1 MSDFAKEIISVNIED
16 ELKQSYL
23 SYALSVIHGRALP
36 DIRDGLKPVHRR
48 ILYAMYDLKNS
59 YNKPYKKSARVVG
72 DVIGKYHPHGDSAVY
87 DAMVRMAQ
95 DFSMRYPIVEGQG
108 NFGSIDGDP
117 PAAMRY
123 TEVRMAKITDQM
135 YGDIE
140 KETVSYSPNYDG
152 SEFIPDV
159 LPTKI
164 PNLLVNGSSGIAVG
178 MATNIPPHNLTE
190 VLNASVNLINDPKL
204 SIDDLIKDISGPDFP
219 TGGTIDGKAGIY
231 EAYKTGRGIIH
242 IRSNTSIEE
251 DEKSGKQS
259 LIINEIPFMVNKA
272 KMLEK
277 IAELVKEKKI
287 EGITEIRDESDK
299 DGLRVV
305 IEVRKG
311 DSVEVLE
318 NNLFAQTQLEQ
329 SFGINFTV
337 LVDGQ
342 PKEVN
347 LKEMLEAFIKHRKDI
362 ITKRTKYDLK
372 KAKDRGHIVE
382 GLMVAIANIDEVI
395 TIIKKSKDPKL
406 AADAICKKVWKA
418 GPVEAI
424 LKKVGKDACKP
435 KGLSNDLGINGKK
448 YKLSPDQAKAILEL
462 RLGRLTGLEQDNLS
476 NEFSDIVAKI
486 IDLQKILDDKETL
499 KNLMIEELEEVKTN
513 FGDER
518 RTLINDT
525 RRGITNEDLIPE
537 EMRVL
542 TVSRSGYA
550 KTQPLDEYREQR
562 RGGQGKAAAA
572 VKEED
577 LIQNLYVLSSHMQ
590 ILCFT
595 TKGKVF
601 WLKVYEIPVASRTSK
616 GRPLVNMLN
625 LDDDESVSDILPVS
639 EFSDDQF
646 IFMATRNGTTKKT
659 NLSLF
664 SKKYKSGIKAINLD
678 EDDKLVGTAI
688 TSGDNEILLA
698 SSSGKL
704 IRFNES
710 HVRPMGR
717 TARGVRGIR
726 LKKDEKLISLMI
738 ADSEKTILC
747 VSENG
752 YGKKTAL
759 DDFPSHNRGGQGVI
773 SMKTSERNGSMV
785 SAALVEDEDGIM
797 LISDKGTMI
806 RTSVSQVPTLSR
818 NTQGVKVITPKEGEK
833 LIECVTIPTRTK
845 ITKRTNNAQME
856 FLRWARCHI

>member
-1 MSDFAKEIISVNIED
+1 MTDFAKEILPVSIEN

-95 DFSMRYPIVEGQG
+95 DFSMRYTLVEGQG

-135 YGDIE
+135 LADLE
-140 KETVSYSPNYDG
+140 KETVSFSENYDG
-152 SEFIPDV
+152 SEHIPDV

-164 PNLLVNGSSGIAVG
+164 PNLLINGSSGIAVG

-190 VLNASVNLINDPKL
+190 VINASINLINNPKT
-204 SIDDLIKDISGPDFP
+204 SIDEIIKDISGPDFP
-219 TGGTIDGKAGIY
+219 TGGIIDGKAGIY

-242 IRSNTSIEE
+242 IRSKTSIEE
-251 DEKSGKQS
+251 DKNGKQS
-259 LIINEIPFMVNKA
+259 LIIHEIPYMVNKA
-272 KMLEK
+272 RMLEK
-277 IAELVKEKKI
+277 IAELVKDKKI

-342 PKEVN
+342 PKEVDI
-347 LKEMLEAFIKHRKDI
+347 KEILSAFVKHRKEI
-362 ITKRTKYDLK
+362 IIKRTKYDLK
-372 KAKDRGHIVE
+372 KTKERGHIVE

-395 TIIKKSKDPKL
+395 QIIKKSKDPKI
-406 AADAICKKVWKA
+406 AAEALCKKVWKA

-435 KGLSNDLGINGKK
+435 SGISKDAGISGKK
-448 YKLSPDQAKAILEL
+448 YKLSKEQAKAILEL

-476 NEFSDIVAKI
+476 KEFNEIINKI
-486 IDLQKILDDKETL
+486 IELQKILDDKDTL
-499 KNLMIEELEEVKTN
+499 KALMISELDEIKNN

-518 RTLINDT
+518 KTDINDT

-537 EMRVL
+537 ETRVL

-562 RGGQGKAAAA
+562 RGGQGKAAAS

-577 LIQNLYVLSSHMQ
+577 LIQNLYVLSSHDQ

-616 GRPLVNMLN
+616 GRPLVNMLK
-625 LDDDESVSDILPVS
+625 LDDDERVSDILPVND
-639 EFSDDQF
+639 FSDEQY
-646 IFMATRNGTTKKT
+646 IYMATKKGTNKKS
-659 NLSLF
+659 NLSF
-664 SKKYKSGIKAINLD
+664 FAKKYKSGIKAINLD
-678 EDDKLVGTAI
+678 DDDRLIGTAI
-688 TSGDNEILLA
+688 TNGQDEILLA

-704 IRFNES
+704 IRFHES
-710 HVRPMGR
+710 KVRPMGR
-717 TARGVRGIR
+717 TARGVRGMK
-726 LKKDEKLISLMI
+726 LKKGESLISLMV
-738 ADSEKTILC
+738 ADNTKTVLC

-752 YGKKTAL
+752 YGKKTKL
-759 DDFPSHNRGGQGVI
+759 DDFLLI
-773 SMKTSERNGSMV
+773 IE
-785 SAALVEDEDGIM
+785 AA
-797 LISDKGTMI
+797 K
-806 RTSVSQVPTLSR
+806 
-818 NTQGVKVITPKEGEK
+818 
-833 LIECVTIPTRTK
+833 
-845 ITKRTNNAQME
+845 A
-856 FLRWARCHI
+856 

>member
-1 MSDFAKEIISVNIED
+1 MSEFAKEIISVNIED

-59 YNKPYKKSARVVG
+59 YNRPYKKSARVVG

-190 VLNASVNLINDPKL
+190 VLNASVNLIKNPKL

-259 LIINEIPFMVNKA
+259 LIIHEIPFMVNKA

-277 IAELVKEKKI
+277 IAELVKDKKI

-311 DSVEVLE
+311 DSVDVLE

-347 LKEMLEAFIKHRKDI
+347 LKEMLEAFVKHRKDI

-406 AADAICKKVWKA
+406 AADALCKKVWKA

-435 KGLSNDLGINGKK
+435 KGLSKDLGINGKK

-499 KNLMIEELEEVKTN
+499 KSLMIDELEEVKSN
-513 FGDER
+513 FGDDR
-518 RTLINDT
+518 KTLINDT

-616 GRPLVNMLN
+616 GSPLVNMLN
-625 LDDDESVSDILPVS
+625 LDDDESVSEILPVS
-639 EFSDDQF
+639 EFREDQF

-688 TSGDNEILLA
+688 TSGDEEILLA
-698 SSSGKL
+698 SSAGKL

-717 TARGVRGIR
+717 TARGVRGLR
-726 LKKDEKLISLMI
+726 LKKGEKLISLMI
-738 ADSEKTILC
+738 ANPEKTILC

-818 NTQGVKVITPKEGEK
+818 NTQGVKIISPKEGEK
-833 LIECVTIPTRTK
+833 LIECVTIPK
-845 ITKRTNNAQME
+845 EDNE
-856 FLRWARCHI
+856 EEEE

>member
-1 MSDFAKEIISVNIED
+1 MTDFAKEIIPVSIEN

-95 DFSMRYPIVEGQG
+95 DFSMRYTLVEGQG

-135 YGDIE
+135 LADLE
-140 KETVSYSPNYDG
+140 KETVSFSENYDG
-152 SEFIPDV
+152 SEHIPDV

-164 PNLLVNGSSGIAVG
+164 PNLLINGSSGIAVG

-190 VLNASVNLINDPKL
+190 VINASINLINNPKT
-204 SIDDLIKDISGPDFP
+204 SIDEIIKDISGPDFP
-219 TGGTIDGKAGIY
+219 TGGIIDGKAGIY

-242 IRSNTSIEE
+242 IRSKTSIEE
-251 DEKSGKQS
+251 DKNGKQS
-259 LIINEIPFMVNKA
+259 LIIHEIPFMVNKA
-272 KMLEK
+272 RMLEK
-277 IAELVKEKKI
+277 IAELVKDKKI

-342 PKEVN
+342 PKEVDI
-347 LKEMLEAFIKHRKDI
+347 KEILSAFVKHRKEI
-362 ITKRTKYDLK
+362 IIKRTKYDLK
-372 KAKDRGHIVE
+372 KTKERGHIVE

-395 TIIKKSKDPKL
+395 QIIKKSKDPKI
-406 AADAICKKVWKA
+406 AAEALCKKVWKA

-435 KGLSNDLGINGKK
+435 SGISKDAGISGKK
-448 YKLSPDQAKAILEL
+448 YKLSKEQAKAILEL

-476 NEFSDIVAKI
+476 KEFNEIINKI
-486 IDLQKILDDKETL
+486 IELQKILDDKDTL
-499 KNLMIEELEEVKTN
+499 KALMISELNEIKNN

-518 RTLINDT
+518 KTDINDT

-537 EMRVL
+537 ETRVL

-562 RGGQGKAAAA
+562 RGGQGKAAAS

-577 LIQNLYVLSSHMQ
+577 LIQNLYVLSSHDQ

-616 GRPLVNMLN
+616 GRPLVNMLK
-625 LDDDESVSDILPVS
+625 LDDDERVSDILPVND
-639 EFSDDQF
+639 FSDEQY
-646 IFMATRNGTTKKT
+646 IYMATKKGTNKKS
-659 NLSLF
+659 NLSF
-664 SKKYKSGIKAINLD
+664 FAKKYKSGIKAINLD
-678 EDDKLVGTAI
+678 DDDRLIGTAI
-688 TSGDNEILLA
+688 TNGQDEILLA

-704 IRFNES
+704 IRFHES
-710 HVRPMGR
+710 KVRPMGR
-717 TARGVRGIR
+717 TARGVRGMK
-726 LKKDEKLISLMI
+726 LKKGESLISLMV
-738 ADSEKTILC
+738 ADNTKTVLC

-752 YGKKTAL
+752 YGKKTKL
-759 DDFPSHNRGGQGVI
+759 DDFPTHNRGGQGVI
-773 SMKTSERNGSMV
+773 SIKTSERNGLMV
-785 SAALVEDEDGIM
+785 SAKLVEDDDGIM

-806 RTSVSQVPTLSR
+806 RTNVNQVPTLSR
-818 NTQGVKVITPKEGEK
+818 NTQGVKIISPKDGEK
-833 LIECVTIPTRTK
+833 LIECVNIPKEET
-845 ITKRTNNAQME
+845 E
-856 FLRWARCHI
+856 EE

>member
-1 MSDFAKEIISVNIED
+1 MSDFAKEIININIQD

-48 ILYAMYDLKNS
+48 ILFAMHDLKNT

-87 DAMVRMAQ
+87 EAMVRMAQ
-95 DFSMRYPIVEGQG
+95 DFSMRYMVVEGQG
-108 NFGSIDGDP
+108 NFGSIDGDR

-123 TEVRMAKITDQM
+123 TEVRMAKITDHM
-135 YGDIE
+135 LGDLE
-140 KETVSYSPNYDG
+140 KDTVSFSPNYDG

-159 LPTKI
+159 LPTKV
-164 PNLLVNGSSGIAVG
+164 PYLLINGSSGIAVG
-178 MATNIPPHNLTE
+178 MATNVPPHNLTE
-190 VLNASVNLINDPKL
+190 VINGCLKL
-204 SIDDLIKDISGPDFP
+204 VENPDSTIDDLIQEISGPDFP
-219 TGGTIDGKAGIY
+219 TGGTIDGRSGIY

-251 DEKSGKQS
+251 DKNGKQS
-259 LIINEIPFMVNKA
+259 LIINEIPYMVNKA

-329 SFGINFTV
+329 SFGINLTV

-342 PKEVN
+342 PREVT
-347 LKEMLEAFIKHRKDI
+347 LKEILEAFIKHRKNI
-362 ITKRTKYDLK
+362 ITKRTIFDLK
-372 KAKDRGHIVE
+372 KAKERGHIVE

-395 TIIKKSKDPKL
+395 TIIKKSKDPKV
-406 AADAICKKVWKA
+406 AAEALVKKEWKA

-435 KGLSNDLGINGKK
+435 LDIKAEYGLNGKK

-462 RLGRLTGLEQDNLS
+462 RLGRLTGLEQDNLNS
-476 NEFSDIVAKI
+476 EFSDLVAKI
-486 IDLQKILDDKETL
+486 LELQKILDDKATL
-499 KNLMIEELEEVKTN
+499 EIILVGELNEIKDN

-537 EMRVL
+537 ETRVL
-542 TVSRSGYA
+542 TISRSGYA

-577 LIQNLYVLSSHMQ
+577 LIQSLYVLSSHTQ

-625 LDDDESVSDILPVS
+625 LDDDESVSDILPVG
-639 EFSDDQF
+639 EFSEDQY

-678 EDDKLVGTAI
+678 DDDRLIGTAI
-688 TSGDNEILLA
+688 TNGNQEILLA

-704 IRFNES
+704 IRFEEDQ
-710 HVRPMGR
+710 VRHMGR
-717 TARGVRGIR
+717 TARGVRGMK
-726 LKKDEKLISLMI
+726 LKKGEKIISLMI
-738 ADSEKTILC
+738 ADDTKTVLC

-752 YGKKTAL
+752 YGKKTNL
-759 DDFPSHNRGGQGVI
+759 DDFPAHNRGGQGVI
-773 SMKTSERNGSMV
+773 SMKTSERNGLMV
-785 SAALVEDEDGIM
+785 SSALVDDDAGIM

-806 RTSVSQVPTLSR
+806 RTSVSQIPTLSR
-818 NTQGVKVITPKEGEK
+818 NTQGVKVITPKDGEK
-833 LIECVTIPTRTK
+833 LIECVTIPDEGEDEVEEE
-845 ITKRTNNAQME
+845 ASE
-856 FLRWARCHI
+856 

>member
-1 MSDFAKEIISVNIED
+1 MSEFAKEIISVNIED

-59 YNKPYKKSARVVG
+59 YNRPYKKSARVVG

-190 VLNASVNLINDPKL
+190 VLNASVNLIKNPKL

-259 LIINEIPFMVNKA
+259 LIIHEIPFMVNKA

-277 IAELVKEKKI
+277 IAELVKDKKI

-311 DSVEVLE
+311 DSVDVLE

-347 LKEMLEAFIKHRKDI
+347 LKEMLEAFVKHRKDI

-406 AADAICKKVWKA
+406 AADALCKKVWKA

-435 KGLSNDLGINGKK
+435 KGLSKDLGINGKK

-476 NEFSDIVAKI
+476 HEFSDIVAKI

-499 KNLMIEELEEVKTN
+499 KSLMIDELEEVKSN
-513 FGDER
+513 FGDDR
-518 RTLINDT
+518 KTLINDT

-625 LDDDESVSDILPVS
+625 LDDDESVSEILPVS
-639 EFSDDQF
+639 EFREDQF

-688 TSGDNEILLA
+688 TSGDEEILLA
-698 SSSGKL
+698 SSAGKL

-717 TARGVRGIR
+717 TARGVRGLR
-726 LKKDEKLISLMI
+726 LKKGEKLISLMI
-738 ADSEKTILC
+738 ANPEKTILC

-785 SAALVEDEDGIM
+785 SAALVENEDGIM

-818 NTQGVKVITPKEGEK
+818 NTQGVKIISPKEGEK
-833 LIECVTIPTRTK
+833 LIECVTIPK
-845 ITKRTNNAQME
+845 EDNE
-856 FLRWARCHI
+856 EEEE

>member
-1 MSDFAKEIISVNIED
+1 MSDFAKEIINVNIQD

-48 ILYAMYDLKNS
+48 ILFAMHDLKNT

-87 DAMVRMAQ
+87 EAMVRMAQ
-95 DFSMRYPIVEGQG
+95 DFSMRYMVVEGQG
-108 NFGSIDGDP
+108 NFGSIDGDR

-123 TEVRMAKITDQM
+123 TEVRMAKITDHM
-135 YGDIE
+135 LGDLE
-140 KETVSYSPNYDG
+140 KDTVSFSPNYDG

-159 LPTKI
+159 LPTKV
-164 PNLLVNGSSGIAVG
+164 PYLLINGSSGIAVG

-190 VLNASVNLINDPKL
+190 VINGCLKL
-204 SIDDLIKDISGPDFP
+204 VDNPDSSIDELIHEISGPDFP
-219 TGGTIDGKAGIY
+219 TGGTIDGRAGIY

-251 DEKSGKQS
+251 DKNGKQS
-259 LIINEIPFMVNKA
+259 LIVNEITYMVNKA

-329 SFGINFTV
+329 SFGINLTV
-337 LVDGQ
+337 LVEGQ

-347 LKEMLEAFIKHRKDI
+347 LKEILEAFIKHRKDI
-362 ITKRTKYDLK
+362 ITKRTIFDLK
-372 KAKDRGHIVE
+372 KAKERGHIVE

-395 TIIKKSKDPKL
+395 TIIKKSKDPKV
-406 AADAICKKVWKA
+406 AAEALIKKQWKA

-424 LKKVGKDACKP
+424 LKKVGMDACKP
-435 KGLSNDLGINGKK
+435 LDIKAEYGLNGKK
-448 YKLSPDQAKAILEL
+448 YKLSPEQAKAILEL
-462 RLGRLTGLEQDNLS
+462 RLGRLTGLEQDNLNS
-476 NEFSDIVAKI
+476 EFSDIIEKI
-486 IDLQKILDDKETL
+486 LEFQKILDDKATL
-499 KNLMIEELEEVKTN
+499 EALLVDELNEIKNN

-537 EMRVL
+537 ETRVL
-542 TVSRSGYA
+542 TISRSGYA

-577 LIQNLYVLSSHMQ
+577 LIQNLYVLSSHTQ

-625 LDDDESVSDILPVS
+625 LDDDESVSDILPVG
-639 EFSDDQF
+639 EFSEDEF
-646 IFMATRNGTTKKT
+646 VFMATRNGTTKKT

-678 EDDKLVGTAI
+678 DDDRLIGTAI
-688 TSGDNEILLA
+688 TTGNQEILLA
-698 SSSGKL
+698 SSAGKL
-704 IRFNES
+704 IRFAEDQ
-710 HVRPMGR
+710 VRHMGR
-717 TARGVRGIR
+717 TARGVRGMK
-726 LKKDEKLISLMI
+726 LKKDERIISLMI
-738 ADSEKTILC
+738 ADDTKTVLC

-752 YGKKTAL
+752 YGKKTNL
-759 DDFPSHNRGGQGVI
+759 DDFPAHNRGGQGVI
-773 SMKTSERNGSMV
+773 SMKTSERNGLMV
-785 SAALVEDEDGIM
+785 SSALVDDNAGIM

-806 RTSVSQVPTLSR
+806 RTSVSQIPTLSR
-818 NTQGVKVITPKEGEK
+818 NTQGVKVITPKDGEK
-833 LIECVTIPTRTK
+833 LIECVTIPDEDEDEVEEE
-845 ITKRTNNAQME
+845 ASE
-856 FLRWARCHI
+856 

>member
-1 MSDFAKEIISVNIED
+1 MSEFAKEIISVNIED

-59 YNKPYKKSARVVG
+59 YNRPYKKSARVVG

-190 VLNASVNLINDPKL
+190 VLNASVNLIKNPKL

-259 LIINEIPFMVNKA
+259 LIIHEIPFMVNKA

-277 IAELVKEKKI
+277 IAELVKDKKI

-311 DSVEVLE
+311 DSVDVLE

-347 LKEMLEAFIKHRKDI
+347 LKEMLEAFVKHRKDI

-406 AADAICKKVWKA
+406 AADALCKKVWKA

-435 KGLSNDLGINGKK
+435 KGLSKDLGINGKK

-499 KNLMIEELEEVKTN
+499 KSLMIDELEEVKSN
-513 FGDER
+513 FGDDR
-518 RTLINDT
+518 KTLINDT

-625 LDDDESVSDILPVS
+625 LDDDESVSEILPVS
-639 EFSDDQF
+639 EFREDQF

-688 TSGDNEILLA
+688 TSGDEEILLA
-698 SSSGKL
+698 SSAGKL

-717 TARGVRGIR
+717 TARGVRGFR
-726 LKKDEKLISLMI
+726 LKKGEKLISLMI
-738 ADSEKTILC
+738 ANPEKTILC

-818 NTQGVKVITPKEGEK
+818 NTQGVKIISPKEGEK
-833 LIECVTIPTRTK
+833 LIECVTIPK
-845 ITKRTNNAQME
+845 EDNE
-856 FLRWARCHI
+856 EEEE

>member
-406 AADAICKKVWKA
+406 AADALCKKVWKA

-435 KGLSNDLGINGKK
+435 KGLSKDLGINGKK

-562 RGGQGKAAAA
+562 RGGQGKAATAI
-572 VKEED
+572 KEED

-726 LKKDEKLISLMI
+726 LKKDEKLIL
-738 ADSEKTILC
+738 E
-747 VSENG
+747 
-752 YGKKTAL
+752 
-759 DDFPSHNRGGQGVI
+759 
-773 SMKTSERNGSMV
+773 MKEE
-785 SAALVEDEDGIM
+785 L
-797 LISDKGTMI
+797 
-806 RTSVSQVPTLSR
+806 
-818 NTQGVKVITPKEGEK
+818 
-833 LIECVTIPTRTK
+833 
-845 ITKRTNNAQME
+845 
-856 FLRWARCHI
+856 

>member
-1 MSDFAKEIISVNIED
+1 MTDFAKEIIPINIED

-48 ILYAMYDLKNS
+48 ILFAMYDLKNS

-95 DFSMRYPIVEGQG
+95 DFSLRYTLVEGQG

-123 TEVRMAKITDQM
+123 TEVRMAKITDM
-135 YGDIE
+135 MLGDLE
-140 KETVSYSPNYDG
+140 KETVSFSPNYDG

-164 PNLLVNGSSGIAVG
+164 PNLLINGSSGIAVG
-178 MATNIPPHNLTE
+178 MATNIPPHNLNE
-190 VLNASVNLINDPKL
+190 VVTGCINLIENPEL
-204 SIDDLIKDISGPDFP
+204 TIDDLIKDIPGPDFP
-219 TGGTIDGKAGIY
+219 TGGTIDGRAGIY
-231 EAYKTGRGIIH
+231 DAYKTGRGIIH

-251 DEKSGKQS
+251 DKSGKQS
-259 LIINEIPFMVNKA
+259 LIIDEIPFMVNKA
-272 KMLEK
+272 RMLEK
-277 IAELVKEKKI
+277 IAELVKDKKV

-311 DSVEVLE
+311 ESVEVLE

-329 SFGINFTV
+329 SFGINLTV
-337 LVDGQ
+337 LSKGQ

-347 LKEMLEAFIKHRKDI
+347 LKEILEAFIEHRKDVI
-362 ITKRTKYDLK
+362 IKRTKYDLR

-382 GLMVAIANIDEVI
+382 GLMVSIANIDEVI
-395 TIIKKSKDPKL
+395 SIIKKSKDPKV
-406 AADAICKKVWKA
+406 AAEELCKKQWDA
-418 GPVEAI
+418 GPLSAI
-424 LKKVGKDACKP
+424 LKKVGEDACKP
-435 KGLSNDLGINGKK
+435 EDLPKDVGINGKK
-448 YKLSPDQAKAILEL
+448 YKLSALQAKAILEL
-462 RLGRLTGLEQDNLS
+462 RLGRLTGLEQDNLN
-476 NEFSDIVAKI
+476 NEFNDIIAKI
-486 IDLQKILDDKETL
+486 LELQNILDDKATL
-499 KNLMIEELEEVKTN
+499 KALIINELNEIKNN

-518 RTLINDT
+518 KTLINDT

-537 EMRVL
+537 ETRVL

-562 RGGQGKAAAA
+562 RGGQGKAAAS

-577 LIQNLYVLSSHMQ
+577 LIQNLYVLSSHVQ

-601 WLKVYEIPVASRTSK
+601 WLKVYEIPVASRISK

-625 LDDDESVSDILPVS
+625 LEDDESVSEILPVE
-639 EFSDDQF
+639 EFSEDKF
-646 IFMATRNGTTKKT
+646 IFMATKKGTTKKT

-664 SKKYKSGIKAINLD
+664 AKKYKSGIKAINLD
-678 EDDKLVGTAI
+678 DDDVLIGTAI
-688 TSGDNEILLA
+688 TSGNDEILLA

-704 IRFNES
+704 IRFSES

-717 TARGVRGIR
+717 TARGVRGIT
-726 LKKDEKLISLMI
+726 LKKGEKLISLMVG
-738 ADSEKTILC
+738 DESKTILC

-752 YGKKTAL
+752 YGKKTNL

-773 SMKTSERNGSMV
+773 SMKTSDRNGSMV
-785 SAALVEDEDGIM
+785 SSTLVEDNDGIM

-806 RTSVSQVPTLSR
+806 RTSVEQVPTLSR
-818 NTQGVKVITPKEGEK
+818 NTQGVKIITPKEGEK
-833 LIECVTIPTRTK
+833 LIECVTIPQEEEDVVEEQEK
-845 ITKRTNNAQME
+845 
-856 FLRWARCHI
+856 

>member
-1 MSDFAKEIISVNIED
+1 
-16 ELKQSYL
+16 
-23 SYALSVIHGRALP
+23 
-36 DIRDGLKPVHRR
+36 
-48 ILYAMYDLKNS
+48 
-59 YNKPYKKSARVVG
+59 
-72 DVIGKYHPHGDSAVY
+72 
-87 DAMVRMAQ
+87 MVRMAQ
-95 DFSMRYPIVEGQG
+95 DFSMRYMVVEGQG
-108 NFGSIDGDP
+108 NFGSIDGDR

-135 YGDIE
+135 LGDLE
-140 KETVSYSPNYDG
+140 KDTVSFSPNYDG

-164 PNLLVNGSSGIAVG
+164 PNLLINGSSGIAVG

-190 VLNASVNLINDPKL
+190 VINGCLRLLSNPKT
-204 SIDDLIKDISGPDFP
+204 SIDELIQDISGPDFP

-242 IRSNTSIEE
+242 IRSNTTIEE
-251 DEKSGKQS
+251 DKNGKQS
-259 LIINEIPFMVNKA
+259 IVVNEIPYMVNKA

-318 NNLFAQTQLEQ
+318 NNLFSQTQLEQ
-329 SFGINFTV
+329 SFGINLTV
-337 LVDGQ
+337 LSEGQ

-347 LKEMLEAFIKHRKDI
+347 LKEILEAFIGHRKDI
-362 ITKRTKYDLK
+362 ITKRTIFDLK
-372 KAKDRGHIVE
+372 KAKERGHIVE

-395 TIIKKSKDPKL
+395 TIIKKSKDPKV
-406 AADAICKKVWKA
+406 AAAALVKKSWKA

-435 KGLSNDLGINGKK
+435 SNVGAEYGLKGKK
-448 YKLSPDQAKAILEL
+448 YKLSPEQAKAILEL
-462 RLGRLTGLEQDNLS
+462 RLGRLTGLEQDNL
-476 NEFSDIVAKI
+476 NAEFNDIVTKI
-486 IDLQKILDDKETL
+486 LELQKILDDKSTL
-499 KNLMIEELEEVKTN
+499 EALLVSELNEIKDN

-537 EMRVL
+537 ETRVL
-542 TVSRSGYA
+542 TISRSGYA
-550 KTQPLDEYREQR
+550 KTQPLDEYREQK
-562 RGGQGKAAAA
+562 RGGQGKAAAS

-577 LIQNLYVLSSHMQ
+577 LIQNLYVLSSHTQ

-625 LDDDESVSDILPVS
+625 LDDDESVSEILPVG
-639 EFSDDQF
+639 EFSDDKF
-646 IFMATRNGTTKKT
+646 IFMATKNGTTKKT

-678 EDDKLVGTAI
+678 DDDRLIGTAI
-688 TSGDNEILLA
+688 TDGNQQILLA
-698 SSSGKL
+698 SSAGKL
-704 IRFNES
+704 IRFNEE
-710 HVRPMGR
+710 HVRHMGR
-717 TARGVRGIR
+717 TARGVRGMK
-726 LKKDEKLISLMI
+726 LKKGEKIISLMI
-738 ADSEKTILC
+738 ADNTKTVLC

-752 YGKKTAL
+752 YGKKTNL

-773 SMKTSERNGSMV
+773 SMKTSERNGAMV
-785 SAALVEDEDGIM
+785 SSALVNDDAGIM

-806 RTSVSQVPTLSR
+806 RTSVSQIPTLSR

-833 LIECVTIPTRTK
+833 LIECVTIPDDGEDDDAK
-845 ITKRTNNAQME
+845 DGASE
-856 FLRWARCHI
+856 

>member
-1 MSDFAKEIISVNIED
+1 MSDFAKEIINVNIQD

-48 ILYAMYDLKNS
+48 ILFAMHDLKNT

-87 DAMVRMAQ
+87 EAMVRMAQ
-95 DFSMRYPIVEGQG
+95 DFSMRYMVVEGQG
-108 NFGSIDGDP
+108 NFGSIDGDR

-135 YGDIE
+135 LGDLE
-140 KETVSYSPNYDG
+140 KDTVSFSPNYDG

-164 PNLLVNGSSGIAVG
+164 PNLLINGSSGIAVG

-190 VLNASVNLINDPKL
+190 VINGCLRLLSNPKT
-204 SIDDLIKDISGPDFP
+204 SIDELIQDISGPDFP

-242 IRSNTSIEE
+242 IRSNTAIEE
-251 DEKSGKQS
+251 DKNGKQS
-259 LIINEIPFMVNKA
+259 IIVNEIPYMVNKA

-318 NNLFAQTQLEQ
+318 NNLFSQTQLEQ
-329 SFGINFTV
+329 SFGINLTV
-337 LVDGQ
+337 LSEGQ

-347 LKEMLEAFIKHRKDI
+347 LKEILEAFIRHRKDI
-362 ITKRTKYDLK
+362 ITKRTIFDLK
-372 KAKDRGHIVE
+372 KAKERGHIVE

-395 TIIKKSKDPKL
+395 TIIKKSKDPKV
-406 AADAICKKVWKA
+406 AAAALVKKSWKA

-435 KGLSNDLGINGKK
+435 SNVGAAYGLKGKK
-448 YKLSPDQAKAILEL
+448 YKLSAEQAKAILEL
-462 RLGRLTGLEQDNLS
+462 RLGRLTGLEQDNL
-476 NEFSDIVAKI
+476 NAEFNDIVTKI
-486 IDLQKILDDKETL
+486 LELQKILDDKSTL
-499 KNLMIEELEEVKTN
+499 EALLVSELNEIKDN

-537 EMRVL
+537 ETRVL
-542 TVSRSGYA
+542 TISRSGYA
-550 KTQPLDEYREQR
+550 KTQPLDEYREQK
-562 RGGQGKAAAA
+562 RGGQGKAAAS

-577 LIQNLYVLSSHMQ
+577 LIQNLYVLSSHTQ

-625 LDDDESVSDILPVS
+625 LDDDESVSEILPVG
-639 EFSDDQF
+639 EFSDDKF
-646 IFMATRNGTTKKT
+646 IFMATKNGTTKKT

-678 EDDKLVGTAI
+678 DDDRLIGTAI
-688 TSGDNEILLA
+688 TDGNQQILLA
-698 SSSGKL
+698 SSAGKL
-704 IRFNES
+704 IRFNEE
-710 HVRPMGR
+710 HVRHMGR
-717 TARGVRGIR
+717 TARGVRGMK
-726 LKKDEKLISLMI
+726 LKKGEKIISLMI
-738 ADSEKTILC
+738 ADNTKTVLC

-752 YGKKTAL
+752 YGKKTNL

-773 SMKTSERNGSMV
+773 SMKTSERNGAMV
-785 SAALVEDEDGIM
+785 SSALVNDDAGIM

-806 RTSVSQVPTLSR
+806 RTSVSQIPTLSR

-833 LIECVTIPTRTK
+833 LIECVTIPDDGEDDDAK
-845 ITKRTNNAQME
+845 DGASE
-856 FLRWARCHI
+856 

>member
-59 YNKPYKKSARVVG
+59 FNKPYKKSARVVG

-95 DFSMRYPIVEGQG
+95 DFSMRYMLVQGQG

-135 YGDIE
+135 LNDLE
-140 KETVSYSPNYDG
+140 KETVSFSPNYDG
-152 SEFIPDV
+152 SEYIPDV

-178 MATNIPPHNLTE
+178 MATNIPPHNLNE
-190 VLNASVNLINDPKL
+190 VINGSISLIHNPKI
-204 SIDDLIKDISGPDFP
+204 SIDELIKDISGPDFP

-242 IRSNTSIEE
+242 VRSNTSIEE
-251 DEKSGKQS
+251 DKSGKQS

-272 KMLEK
+272 RMLEK
-277 IAELVKEKKI
+277 IAELVKDKKI

-305 IEVRKG
+305 IEIRKG
-311 DSVEVLE
+311 DSADVIE
-318 NNLFAQTQLEQ
+318 NNLFSQTQLEQ

-347 LKEMLEAFIKHRKDI
+347 LKEMLHAFIKHRKEI

-372 KAKDRGHIVE
+372 KAKERGHIVE

-395 TIIKKSKDPKL
+395 LIIKKSKDPKVASEAL
-406 AADAICKKVWKA
+406 SKKMWKA

-424 LKKVGKDACKP
+424 LKKVGNDACKP
-435 KGLSNDLGINGKK
+435 KGIDKSLGIKGKK
-448 YKLSPDQAKAILEL
+448 YKLSNDQAKAILEL

-476 NEFSDIVAKI
+476 SEFNEIVTKI
-486 IDLQKILDDKETL
+486 MALQKILDDKDTL
-499 KNLMIEELEEVKTN
+499 KSLMIEELEDIQN
-513 FGDER
+513 SFGDDR
-518 RTLINDT
+518 KTKINDT

-537 EMRVL
+537 ETRVL

-562 RGGQGKAAAA
+562 RGGQGKAAAS

-577 LIQNLYVLSSHMQ
+577 LIQNLYVLSSHVQ

-625 LDDDESVSDILPVS
+625 LDDDESVSEILPVD
-639 EFSDDQF
+639 EFSEDKF
-646 IFMATRNGTTKKT
+646 IFMATQKGTTKKT
-659 NLSLF
+659 QLSLF
-664 SKKYKSGIKAINLD
+664 AKKYKSGIKAINLD
-678 EDDKLVGTAI
+678 EDDKLIGSAI
-688 TSGDNEILLA
+688 TSGNDEILLA
-698 SSSGKL
+698 SNAGKL

-710 HVRPMGR
+710 HVRAMGR
-717 TARGVRGIR
+717 TARGVRGIK
-726 LKKDEKLISLMI
+726 LKKDAKLISLMLGNPN
-738 ADSEKTILC
+738 KTILC

-752 YGKKTAL
+752 YGKKTKL
-759 DDFPSHNRGGQGVI
+759 EDFPSHNRGGQGVI
-773 SMKTSERNGSMV
+773 SMKTSERNGLMV
-785 SAALVEDEDGIM
+785 SATLVNDEDGIM

-806 RTSVSQVPTLSR
+806 RTSVSQIPTLSR
-818 NTQGVKVITPKEGEK
+818 NTQGVKIITPKEGEK
-833 LIECVTIPTRTK
+833 LTECVNIPSEEE
-845 ITKRTNNAQME
+845 QE
-856 FLRWARCHI
+856 

>member
-1 MSDFAKEIISVNIED
+1 MSDFAKEIINVNIQD

-48 ILYAMYDLKNS
+48 ILFAMHDLKNT

-87 DAMVRMAQ
+87 EAMVRMAQ
-95 DFSMRYPIVEGQG
+95 DFSMRYMVVEGQG
-108 NFGSIDGDP
+108 NFGSIDGDR

-123 TEVRMAKITDQM
+123 TEVRMAKITDHM
-135 YGDIE
+135 LGDLE
-140 KETVSYSPNYDG
+140 KDTVSFSPNYDG

-159 LPTKI
+159 LPTKV
-164 PNLLVNGSSGIAVG
+164 PYLLINGSSGIAVG

-190 VLNASVNLINDPKL
+190 VINGCLKL
-204 SIDDLIKDISGPDFP
+204 VDNPDSSIDELIHEISGPDFP
-219 TGGTIDGKAGIY
+219 TGGTIDGRAGIY

-251 DEKSGKQS
+251 DKNGKQS
-259 LIINEIPFMVNKA
+259 LIVNEIPYMVNKA

-311 DSVEVLE
+311 DSIEVLE

-329 SFGINFTV
+329 SFGINLTV
-337 LVDGQ
+337 LVEGQ

-347 LKEMLEAFIKHRKDI
+347 LKEILEAFIKHRKDI
-362 ITKRTKYDLK
+362 ITKRTIFDLK
-372 KAKDRGHIVE
+372 KAKERGHIVE

-395 TIIKKSKDPKL
+395 TIIKKSKDPKV
-406 AADAICKKVWKA
+406 AAEALIKKQWKA

-435 KGLSNDLGINGKK
+435 LDIKAEYGLNGKK
-448 YKLSPDQAKAILEL
+448 YKLSPEQAKAILEL
-462 RLGRLTGLEQDNLS
+462 RLGRLTGLEQDNLNS
-476 NEFSDIVAKI
+476 EFSDIIEKI
-486 IDLQKILDDKETL
+486 LEFQKILDDKATL
-499 KNLMIEELEEVKTN
+499 EALLVDELNEIKNN

-537 EMRVL
+537 ETRVL
-542 TVSRSGYA
+542 TISRSGYA

-577 LIQNLYVLSSHMQ
+577 LIQNLYVLSSHTQ

-625 LDDDESVSDILPVS
+625 LDDDESVSDILPVG
-639 EFSDDQF
+639 EFSEDEF
-646 IFMATRNGTTKKT
+646 VFMATRNGTTKKT

-678 EDDKLVGTAI
+678 DDDRLIGTAI
-688 TSGDNEILLA
+688 TTGNQEILLA
-698 SSSGKL
+698 SSAGKL
-704 IRFNES
+704 IRFAEDQ
-710 HVRPMGR
+710 VRHMGR
-717 TARGVRGIR
+717 TARGVRGMK
-726 LKKDEKLISLMI
+726 LKKDEKIISLMI
-738 ADSEKTILC
+738 ADDTKTVLC

-752 YGKKTAL
+752 YGKKTNL
-759 DDFPSHNRGGQGVI
+759 DDFPAHNRGGQGVI
-773 SMKTSERNGSMV
+773 SMKTSERNGLMV
-785 SAALVEDEDGIM
+785 SSALVDDDAGIM

-806 RTSVSQVPTLSR
+806 RTSVSQIPTLSR
-818 NTQGVKVITPKEGEK
+818 NTQGVKVITPKDGEK
-833 LIECVTIPTRTK
+833 LIECVTIPDEDEDEVE
-845 ITKRTNNAQME
+845 ASE
-856 FLRWARCHI
+856 

>member
-1 MSDFAKEIISVNIED
+1 MSEFAKEIISVNIED

-59 YNKPYKKSARVVG
+59 YNRPYKKSARVVG

-190 VLNASVNLINDPKL
+190 VLNASVNLIKNPKL

-259 LIINEIPFMVNKA
+259 LIIHEIPFMVNKA

-277 IAELVKEKKI
+277 IAELVKDKKI

-311 DSVEVLE
+311 DSVDVLE

-347 LKEMLEAFIKHRKDI
+347 LKEMLEAFVKHRKDI

-406 AADAICKKVWKA
+406 AADALCKKVWKA

-424 LKKVGKDACKP
+424 LQKVGKDACKP
-435 KGLSNDLGINGKK
+435 KGLSKDLGINGKK

-499 KNLMIEELEEVKTN
+499 KSLMIDELEEVKSN
-513 FGDER
+513 FGDDR
-518 RTLINDT
+518 KTLINDT

-625 LDDDESVSDILPVS
+625 LDDDESVSEILPVS
-639 EFSDDQF
+639 EFREDQF

-688 TSGDNEILLA
+688 TSGDEEILLA
-698 SSSGKL
+698 SSAGKL

-717 TARGVRGIR
+717 TARGVRGLR
-726 LKKDEKLISLMI
+726 LKKGEKLISLMI
-738 ADSEKTILC
+738 ANPEKTILC

-818 NTQGVKVITPKEGEK
+818 NTQGVKIISPKEGEK
-833 LIECVTIPTRTK
+833 LIECVTIPK
-845 ITKRTNNAQME
+845 EDNE
-856 FLRWARCHI
+856 EEEE

>member
-1 MSDFAKEIISVNIED
+1 MTDFAKEIIPINIED

-48 ILYAMYDLKNS
+48 ILFAMYDLKNS

-95 DFSMRYPIVEGQG
+95 DFSLRYTLVEGQG

-123 TEVRMAKITDQM
+123 TEVRMAKITDM
-135 YGDIE
+135 MLGDLE
-140 KETVSYSPNYDG
+140 KETVSFSPNYDG

-164 PNLLVNGSSGIAVG
+164 PNLLINGSSGIAVG
-178 MATNIPPHNLTE
+178 MATNIPPHNLNE
-190 VLNASVNLINDPKL
+190 VVTGCINLIENPEL
-204 SIDDLIKDISGPDFP
+204 TIDDLIKDIPGPDFP
-219 TGGTIDGKAGIY
+219 TGGTIDGRAGIY
-231 EAYKTGRGIIH
+231 DAYKTGRGIIH

-251 DEKSGKQS
+251 DKSGKQS
-259 LIINEIPFMVNKA
+259 LIIDEIPFMVNKA
-272 KMLEK
+272 RMLEK
-277 IAELVKEKKI
+277 IAELVKDKKV

-311 DSVEVLE
+311 ESVEVLE

-329 SFGINFTV
+329 SFGINLTV
-337 LVDGQ
+337 LSKGQ

-347 LKEMLEAFIKHRKDI
+347 LKEILEAFIEHRKDVI
-362 ITKRTKYDLK
+362 IKRTKYDLR

-382 GLMVAIANIDEVI
+382 GLMVSIANIDEVI
-395 TIIKKSKDPKL
+395 SIIKKSKDPKV
-406 AADAICKKVWKA
+406 AAEELCKKQWDA
-418 GPVEAI
+418 GPLSAI
-424 LKKVGKDACKP
+424 LKKVGEDACKP
-435 KGLSNDLGINGKK
+435 EDLPKDVGINGKK
-448 YKLSPDQAKAILEL
+448 YKLSALQAKAILEL
-462 RLGRLTGLEQDNLS
+462 RLGRLTGLEQDNLN
-476 NEFSDIVAKI
+476 NEFNDIIAKI
-486 IDLQKILDDKETL
+486 LELQNILDDKATL
-499 KNLMIEELEEVKTN
+499 KALIINELNEIKNN

-518 RTLINDT
+518 KTLINDT

-537 EMRVL
+537 ETRVL

-562 RGGQGKAAAA
+562 RGGQGKAAAS

-577 LIQNLYVLSSHMQ
+577 LIQNLYVLSSHVQ

-601 WLKVYEIPVASRTSK
+601 WLKVYEIPVASRISK

-625 LDDDESVSDILPVS
+625 LDDDESVSEILPVE
-639 EFSDDQF
+639 EFTEDKF
-646 IFMATRNGTTKKT
+646 IFMATKKGTTKKT

-664 SKKYKSGIKAINLD
+664 AKKYKSGIKAINLD
-678 EDDKLVGTAI
+678 DDDVLIGTAI
-688 TSGDNEILLA
+688 TSGNDEILLA

-704 IRFNES
+704 IRFSES

-717 TARGVRGIR
+717 TARGVRGIT
-726 LKKDEKLISLMI
+726 LKKGEKLISLMVG
-738 ADSEKTILC
+738 DETKTILC

-752 YGKKTAL
+752 YGKKTNL

-773 SMKTSERNGSMV
+773 SMKTSDRNGSMV
-785 SAALVEDEDGIM
+785 SSTLVEDNDGIM

-806 RTSVSQVPTLSR
+806 RTSVEQVPTLSR
-818 NTQGVKVITPKEGEK
+818 NTQGVKIITPKEGEK
-833 LIECVTIPTRTK
+833 LIECVTIPQEEEDVVEEQEK
-845 ITKRTNNAQME
+845 
-856 FLRWARCHI
+856 

>member
-1 MSDFAKEIISVNIED
+1 MSDFAKEIINVNIQD

-48 ILYAMYDLKNS
+48 ILFAMHDLKNT

-87 DAMVRMAQ
+87 EAMVRMAQ
-95 DFSMRYPIVEGQG
+95 DFSMRYMVVEGQG
-108 NFGSIDGDP
+108 NFGSIDGDR

-123 TEVRMAKITDQM
+123 TEVRMAKITDHM
-135 YGDIE
+135 LGDLE
-140 KETVSYSPNYDG
+140 KDTVSFSPNYDG

-164 PNLLVNGSSGIAVG
+164 PYLLINGSSGIAVG

-190 VLNASVNLINDPKL
+190 VINGCLKL
-204 SIDDLIKDISGPDFP
+204 VEKPDSSIDDLIHEISGPDFP
-219 TGGTIDGKAGIY
+219 TGGTIDGRAGIY

-251 DEKSGKQS
+251 DKNGKQS
-259 LIINEIPFMVNKA
+259 LIVNEIPYMVNKA

-329 SFGINFTV
+329 SFGINLTV

-342 PKEVN
+342 PREVN
-347 LKEMLEAFIKHRKDI
+347 LKEILEAFIKHRKNI
-362 ITKRTKYDLK
+362 ITKRTIFDLK
-372 KAKDRGHIVE
+372 KAKERGHIVE

-395 TIIKKSKDPKL
+395 TIIKKSKDPKV
-406 AADAICKKVWKA
+406 AAEALIKKQWKA

-435 KGLSNDLGINGKK
+435 LDTKAEYGLNGKK

-462 RLGRLTGLEQDNLS
+462 RLGRLTGLEQDNLNS
-476 NEFSDIVAKI
+476 EFSDIVEKI
-486 IDLQKILDDKETL
+486 LELQKILDDKATLETIL
-499 KNLMIEELEEVKTN
+499 VNELNEIKNN

-537 EMRVL
+537 ETRVL
-542 TVSRSGYA
+542 TISRSGYA

-625 LDDDESVSDILPVS
+625 LDDDESVSDILPVG
-639 EFSDDQF
+639 EFSEDQF
-646 IFMATRNGTTKKT
+646 VFMATRNGTTKKT

-678 EDDKLVGTAI
+678 DDDRLIGTAI
-688 TSGDNEILLA
+688 TNGSQEILLA

-704 IRFNES
+704 IRFEEDQ
-710 HVRPMGR
+710 VRHMGR
-717 TARGVRGIR
+717 TARGVRGMK
-726 LKKDEKLISLMI
+726 LKKDEKIISLMI
-738 ADSEKTILC
+738 ADNTKTVLC

-752 YGKKTAL
+752 YGKKTNL
-759 DDFPSHNRGGQGVI
+759 DDFPAHNRGGQGVI
-773 SMKTSERNGSMV
+773 SMKTSERNGLMV
-785 SAALVEDEDGIM
+785 SSALVDDDAGIM

-806 RTSVSQVPTLSR
+806 RTSVSQIPTLSR
-818 NTQGVKVITPKEGEK
+818 NTQGVKVITPKDGEK
-833 LIECVTIPTRTK
+833 LIECVTIPDEGEDEVEEE
-845 ITKRTNNAQME
+845 ASE
-856 FLRWARCHI
+856 

>member
-1 MSDFAKEIISVNIED
+1 MSDFAKEIININIQD

-48 ILYAMYDLKNS
+48 ILFAMHDLKNT

-87 DAMVRMAQ
+87 EAMVRMAQ
-95 DFSMRYPIVEGQG
+95 DFSMRYMVVEGQG
-108 NFGSIDGDP
+108 NFGSIDGDR

-123 TEVRMAKITDQM
+123 TEVRMAKITDHM
-135 YGDIE
+135 LGDLE
-140 KETVSYSPNYDG
+140 KDTVSFSPNYDG

-159 LPTKI
+159 LPTKV
-164 PNLLVNGSSGIAVG
+164 PYLLINGSSGIAVG
-178 MATNIPPHNLTE
+178 MATNVPPHNLTE
-190 VLNASVNLINDPKL
+190 VINGCLRLVDNPDS
-204 SIDDLIKDISGPDFP
+204 SIDDLIQEISGPDFP
-219 TGGTIDGKAGIY
+219 TGGTIDGRSGIY

-251 DEKSGKQS
+251 DKNGKQS
-259 LIINEIPFMVNKA
+259 LIINEIPYMVNKS

-329 SFGINFTV
+329 SFGINLTV

-342 PKEVN
+342 PREVN
-347 LKEMLEAFIKHRKDI
+347 LKEILEAFIKHRKNI
-362 ITKRTKYDLK
+362 ITKRTIFDLK
-372 KAKDRGHIVE
+372 KAKERGHIVE

-395 TIIKKSKDPKL
+395 TIIKKSKDPKV
-406 AADAICKKVWKA
+406 AAEALVKKQWNA

-435 KGLSNDLGINGKK
+435 LDIKAEYGLNGKK

-462 RLGRLTGLEQDNLS
+462 RLGRLTGLEQDNLNS
-476 NEFSDIVAKI
+476 EFSDLVAKI
-486 IDLQKILDDKETL
+486 LELQKILDDKTTL
-499 KNLMIEELEEVKTN
+499 EIILVGELNEIKDN

-537 EMRVL
+537 ETRVL
-542 TVSRSGYA
+542 TISRSGYA

-577 LIQNLYVLSSHMQ
+577 LIQSLYVLSSHTQ

-595 TKGKVF
+595 TKGKVC

-625 LDDDESVSDILPVS
+625 LDDDESVSDILPVG
-639 EFSDDQF
+639 EFSEDQY

-678 EDDKLVGTAI
+678 DDDRLIGTAI
-688 TSGDNEILLA
+688 TNGNQEILLA

-704 IRFNES
+704 IRFEEDQ
-710 HVRPMGR
+710 VRHMGR
-717 TARGVRGIR
+717 TARGVRGMK
-726 LKKDEKLISLMI
+726 LKKGEKIISLMI
-738 ADSEKTILC
+738 ADDTKTVLC

-752 YGKKTAL
+752 YGKKTSL
-759 DDFPSHNRGGQGVI
+759 DDFPAHNRGGQGVI
-773 SMKTSERNGSMV
+773 SMKTSERNGLMV
-785 SAALVEDEDGIM
+785 SSTLVNDDAGIM

-806 RTSVSQVPTLSR
+806 RTSVSQIPTLSR
-818 NTQGVKVITPKEGEK
+818 NTQGVKVITPKDGEK
-833 LIECVTIPTRTK
+833 LIECVTIPDEGEDEVK
-845 ITKRTNNAQME
+845 EEASE
-856 FLRWARCHI
+856 

>member
-1 MSDFAKEIISVNIED
+1 MTDFAKEIIPINIED

-48 ILYAMYDLKNS
+48 ILFAMYDLKNS

-95 DFSMRYPIVEGQG
+95 DFSLRYTLVEGQG

-123 TEVRMAKITDQM
+123 TEVRMAKITDM
-135 YGDIE
+135 MLGDLE
-140 KETVSYSPNYDG
+140 KETVSFSPNYDG

-164 PNLLVNGSSGIAVG
+164 PNLLINGSSGIAVG
-178 MATNIPPHNLTE
+178 MATNIPPHNLNE
-190 VLNASVNLINDPKL
+190 VVTGCINLIENPEL
-204 SIDDLIKDISGPDFP
+204 TIDDLLKDIPGPDFP
-219 TGGTIDGKAGIY
+219 TGGTIDGRAGIY
-231 EAYKTGRGIIH
+231 DAYKTGRGIIH

-251 DEKSGKQS
+251 DKSGKQS
-259 LIINEIPFMVNKA
+259 LIIDEIPFMVNKA
-272 KMLEK
+272 RMLEK
-277 IAELVKEKKI
+277 IAELVKDKKV

-311 DSVEVLE
+311 ESVEVLE

-329 SFGINFTV
+329 SFGINLTV
-337 LVDGQ
+337 LSKGQ

-347 LKEMLEAFIKHRKDI
+347 LKEILEAFIEHRKDVI
-362 ITKRTKYDLK
+362 IKRTKYDLR

-382 GLMVAIANIDEVI
+382 GLMVSIANIDEVI
-395 TIIKKSKDPKL
+395 SIIKKSKDPKV
-406 AADAICKKVWKA
+406 AAEELCKKQWDA
-418 GPVEAI
+418 GPLSAI
-424 LKKVGKDACKP
+424 LKKVGEDACKP
-435 KGLSNDLGINGKK
+435 EDLPRNVGINGKK
-448 YKLSPDQAKAILEL
+448 YKLSALQAKAILEL
-462 RLGRLTGLEQDNLS
+462 RLGRLTGLEQDNLN
-476 NEFSDIVAKI
+476 NEFNDIIAKI
-486 IDLQKILDDKETL
+486 LELQNILDDKATL
-499 KNLMIEELEEVKTN
+499 KALIINELNEIKNN

-518 RTLINDT
+518 KTLINDT

-537 EMRVL
+537 ETRVL

-562 RGGQGKAAAA
+562 RGGQGKAAAS

-577 LIQNLYVLSSHMQ
+577 LIQNLYVLSSHVQ

-601 WLKVYEIPVASRTSK
+601 WLKVYEIPVASRISK

-625 LDDDESVSDILPVS
+625 LEDDESVSEILPVE
-639 EFSDDQF
+639 EFSEDKF
-646 IFMATRNGTTKKT
+646 IFMATKKGTTKKT

-664 SKKYKSGIKAINLD
+664 AKKYKSGIKAINLD
-678 EDDKLVGTAI
+678 DDDVLIGTAI
-688 TSGDNEILLA
+688 TSGNDEILLA

-704 IRFNES
+704 IRFSES

-717 TARGVRGIR
+717 TARGVRGIT
-726 LKKDEKLISLMI
+726 LKKDEKLISLMVG
-738 ADSEKTILC
+738 DETKTILC

-752 YGKKTAL
+752 YGKKTNL

-773 SMKTSERNGSMV
+773 SMKTSDRNGSMV
-785 SAALVEDEDGIM
+785 SSTLVEDNDGIM

-806 RTSVSQVPTLSR
+806 RTSVEQVPTLSR
-818 NTQGVKVITPKEGEK
+818 NTQGVKIITPKEGEK
-833 LIECVTIPTRTK
+833 LIECVTIPQEEEDIVEEQEK
-845 ITKRTNNAQME
+845 
-856 FLRWARCHI
+856 

>member
-59 YNKPYKKSARVVG
+59 FNKPYKKSARVVG

-95 DFSMRYPIVEGQG
+95 DFSMRYMLVQGQG

-135 YGDIE
+135 LNDLE
-140 KETVSYSPNYDG
+140 KETVSFSPNYDG
-152 SEFIPDV
+152 SEYIPDV

-178 MATNIPPHNLTE
+178 MATNIPPHNLNE
-190 VLNASVNLINDPKL
+190 VINGSISLIHNPKI
-204 SIDDLIKDISGPDFP
+204 SIDELIKDISGPDFP

-242 IRSNTSIEE
+242 VRSNTSIEE
-251 DEKSGKQS
+251 DKSGKQS

-272 KMLEK
+272 RMLEK
-277 IAELVKEKKI
+277 IAELVKDKKI

-305 IEVRKG
+305 IEIRKG
-311 DSVEVLE
+311 DSADVIE
-318 NNLFAQTQLEQ
+318 NNLFSQTQLEQ

-347 LKEMLEAFIKHRKDI
+347 LKEMLHAFIKHRKEI

-372 KAKDRGHIVE
+372 KAKERGHIVE

-395 TIIKKSKDPKL
+395 LIIKKSKDPKVASEAL
-406 AADAICKKVWKA
+406 SKKIWKA

-424 LKKVGKDACKP
+424 LKKVGNDACKP
-435 KGLSNDLGINGKK
+435 KGIDKSLGIKGKK
-448 YKLSPDQAKAILEL
+448 YKLSNDQAKAILEL

-476 NEFSDIVAKI
+476 SEFNEIVTKI
-486 IDLQKILDDKETL
+486 MALQKILDDKDTL
-499 KNLMIEELEEVKTN
+499 KSLMIEELEDIQN
-513 FGDER
+513 SFGDDR
-518 RTLINDT
+518 KTKINDT

-537 EMRVL
+537 ETRVL

-562 RGGQGKAAAA
+562 RGGQGKAAAS

-577 LIQNLYVLSSHMQ
+577 LIQNLYVLSSHVQ

-625 LDDDESVSDILPVS
+625 LDDDESVSEILPVD
-639 EFSDDQF
+639 EFSEDKF
-646 IFMATRNGTTKKT
+646 IFMATQKGTTKKT
-659 NLSLF
+659 QLSLF
-664 SKKYKSGIKAINLD
+664 AKKYKSGIKAINLD
-678 EDDKLVGTAI
+678 EDDKLIGSAI
-688 TSGDNEILLA
+688 TSGNDEILLA
-698 SSSGKL
+698 SNAGKL

-710 HVRPMGR
+710 HVRAMGR
-717 TARGVRGIR
+717 TARGVRGIK
-726 LKKDEKLISLMI
+726 LKKDAKLISLMLGNPN
-738 ADSEKTILC
+738 KTILC

-752 YGKKTAL
+752 YGKKTKL
-759 DDFPSHNRGGQGVI
+759 EDFPSHNRGGQGVI
-773 SMKTSERNGSMV
+773 SMKTSERNGLMV
-785 SAALVEDEDGIM
+785 SATLVDDEDGIM

-806 RTSVSQVPTLSR
+806 RTSVSQIPTLSR
-818 NTQGVKVITPKEGEK
+818 NTQGVKIITPKEGEK
-833 LIECVTIPTRTK
+833 LTECVNIPSEEE
-845 ITKRTNNAQME
+845 QE
-856 FLRWARCHI
+856 

>member
-48 ILYAMYDLKNS
+48 ILFAMYDLKNS

-95 DFSMRYPIVEGQG
+95 DFSLRYTLVEGQG

-135 YGDIE
+135 LGDLE
-140 KETVSYSPNYDG
+140 KDTVSFSPNYDG
-152 SEFIPDV
+152 SEHIPDV

-164 PNLLVNGSSGIAVG
+164 PNLLINGSSGIAVG

-190 VLNASVNLINDPKL
+190 VITGCINLIENPKL
-204 SIDDLIKDISGPDFP
+204 SIDELIKDIPGPDFP
-219 TGGTIDGKAGIY
+219 TGGTIDGRAGIY

-251 DEKSGKQS
+251 DKSGKQS

-272 KMLEK
+272 RMLEK
-277 IAELVKEKKI
+277 IAELVKDKKI

-329 SFGINFTV
+329 SFGINLTV
-337 LVDGQ
+337 LSKGQ

-347 LKEMLEAFIKHRKDI
+347 LKEILEAFIEHRKDVI
-362 ITKRTKYDLK
+362 VKRTKFDLK
-372 KAKDRGHIVE
+372 KAKERGHIVE
-382 GLMVAIANIDEVI
+382 GLMVSIANIDEVI
-395 TIIKKSKDPKL
+395 AIIKKSKDPKV
-406 AADAICKKVWKA
+406 AAEALCKKQWDA
-418 GPVEAI
+418 GPLHAI
-424 LKKVGKDACKP
+424 LKKVGEDACKP
-435 KGLSNDLGINGKK
+435 KGLPKDVGIKGKK
-448 YKLSPDQAKAILEL
+448 YKLSPLQAKAILEL
-462 RLGRLTGLEQDNLS
+462 RLGRLTGLEQDNLN
-476 NEFSDIVAKI
+476 NEFNDIITKI
-486 IDLQKILDDKETL
+486 LELQKILDDKATL
-499 KNLMIEELEEVKTN
+499 QALIIDELNQIKAT

-518 RTLINDT
+518 KTLINDT

-537 EMRVL
+537 ETRVL

-562 RGGQGKAAAA
+562 RGGQGKAAAS

-577 LIQNLYVLSSHMQ
+577 LIQNLYVLSSHVQ

-601 WLKVYEIPVASRTSK
+601 WLKVYEIPVASRISK

-625 LDDDESVSDILPVS
+625 LDDDESVSEILPVD
-639 EFSDDQF
+639 EFSDDKY
-646 IFMATRNGTTKKT
+646 IFMATRKGTTKKT

-664 SKKYKSGIKAINLD
+664 AKKYKSGIKAINLD
-678 EDDKLVGTAI
+678 DDDVLIGTAI
-688 TSGDNEILLA
+688 TSGEDEILLA

-704 IRFNES
+704 IRFSES

-717 TARGVRGIR
+717 TARGVRGIK
-726 LKKDEKLISLMI
+726 LKKGEKLISLMLG
-738 ADSEKTILC
+738 DPSKTILC

-752 YGKKTAL
+752 FGKKTNL

-773 SMKTSERNGSMV
+773 SMKTSERNGIMV
-785 SAALVEDEDGIM
+785 SSTLVEDDDGIM

-806 RTSVSQVPTLSR
+806 RTSVEQIPTLSR
-818 NTQGVKVITPKEGEK
+818 NTQGVKIITPKDGEK
-833 LIECVTIPTRTK
+833 LIECVTIPK
-845 ITKRTNNAQME
+845 EDDEDDHQ
-856 FLRWARCHI
+856 

>member
-1 MSDFAKEIISVNIED
+1 MSDFAKEVISVNIED

-135 YGDIE
+135 YGDLE

-164 PNLLVNGSSGIAVG
+164 PTLLVNGSSGIAVG

-190 VLNASVNLINDPKL
+190 VLNASINLINEPNL
-204 SIDDLIKDISGPDFP
+204 TIDDLIKDISGPDFP
-219 TGGTIDGKAGIY
+219 TGGTIDGRAGIY

-242 IRSNTSIEE
+242 TRSNTSIEE

-259 LIINEIPFMVNKA
+259 LIINEIPYMVNKA
-272 KMLEK
+272 RMLEK
-277 IAELVKEKKI
+277 IAELVKDKKI

-311 DSVEVLE
+311 DSVDVLE

-347 LKEMLEAFIKHRKDI
+347 LKEMLEAFVKHRKEI
-362 ITKRTKYDLK
+362 ITKRTQYDLK
-372 KAKDRGHIVE
+372 KAKERGHIVE

-406 AADAICKKVWKA
+406 AAEALCKKDWKA

-424 LKKVGKDACKP
+424 LKKVGADACKP
-435 KGLSNDLGINGKK
+435 KGLSKDLGISGKK
-448 YKLSPDQAKAILEL
+448 YKLSVDQAKAILEL
-462 RLGRLTGLEQDNLS
+462 RLARLTGLEQDNLG
-476 NEFSDIVAKI
+476 NEFSDIVSKI
-486 IDLQKILDDKETL
+486 IDLQKILDDKEVL
-499 KNLMIEELEEVKTN
+499 KNLMISELEEIKNN

-639 EFSDDQF
+639 EFSDDQY
-646 IFMATRNGTTKKT
+646 IFMATK
-659 NLSLF
+659 
-664 SKKYKSGIKAINLD
+664 
-678 EDDKLVGTAI
+678 
-688 TSGDNEILLA
+688 
-698 SSSGKL
+698 
-704 IRFNES
+704 
-710 HVRPMGR
+710 
-717 TARGVRGIR
+717 
-726 LKKDEKLISLMI
+726 
-738 ADSEKTILC
+738 
-747 VSENG
+747 
-752 YGKKTAL
+752 
-759 DDFPSHNRGGQGVI
+759 
-773 SMKTSERNGSMV
+773 
-785 SAALVEDEDGIM
+785 
-797 LISDKGTMI
+797 
-806 RTSVSQVPTLSR
+806 
-818 NTQGVKVITPKEGEK
+818 
-833 LIECVTIPTRTK
+833 
-845 ITKRTNNAQME
+845 
-856 FLRWARCHI
+856 